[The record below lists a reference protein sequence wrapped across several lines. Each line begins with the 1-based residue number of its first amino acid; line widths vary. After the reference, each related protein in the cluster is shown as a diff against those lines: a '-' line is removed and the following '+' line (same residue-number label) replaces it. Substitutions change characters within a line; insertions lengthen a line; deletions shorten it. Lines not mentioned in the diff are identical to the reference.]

1 MLIMTMT
8 WMLGIKEIGLFVEVG
23 ELFESLL
30 SGLSILACILFDI

>member
-8 WMLGIKEIGLFVEVG
+8 WMLGLKEIRLFVEVG

-30 SGLSILACILFDI
+30 SGLSIFSLYTFDT